1 MCARILELGLNLSTG
16 FCLREL
22 PMQCTD
28 CDCALPCPREY
39 AKRGDM
45 TKEGPLCLRPYM
57 LNYRSDMGLRGY
69 IEPVRSS
76 D

>member
-1 MCARILELGLNLSTG
+1 
-16 FCLREL
+16 
-22 PMQCTD
+22 MQCTD